1 MHEVGGVGAG
11 DGDGEGEGDGEPVP
25 QAPGAD
31 HCPSFPH

>member
-11 DGDGEGEGDGEPVP
+11 DGEGEGEGDGDPVP
-25 QAPGAD
+25 QTPGAD